1 MAGVRGGSSVPE
13 RVMAGARDPY
23 TAADELLACLRR
35 SGSTGAEM
43 TKVTERQNSE
53 GVRGRSAMKREARRQ
68 AEPGVEPGPEVA
80 AARLRLLAEAS
91 RALASGLDAEEALG
105 RLARVVVP
113 HLADAC
119 VVDVVDGDGLRRLT
133 VTDRD
138 PERALRVLPGGLL
151 PGPDDSAAALA
162 KVLRGAGPTVVTD
175 FGSPEPGDSLQAAQW
190 ALYRVLGAE
199 TALIVPMRVRRQV
212 LGALTFVRHAPA
224 ASFDDQEQALAADLG
239 HRAGL
244 ALDNARLYALQQ
256 HTAEQLQ
263 LSLLPDLSGLP
274 HLELAAR
281 YVAARERA
289 EVGGDWY
296 DAFPLPDGSAILAIG
311 DVVGHDLAA
320 AVRMGQLRNML
331 RALAY
336 DSGDDPA
343 GVMRRLDKVMQGLT
357 SIELVTAVIAR
368 IETPATGPWRLHW
381 TNAGHLPPLLAQP
394 DGRTVLLEDGH
405 APVLGVDPA
414 LSRETATITLP
425 SGATLLLYTDGLI
438 ERPGEDIGRGLT
450 RLRQHG
456 AALAREPL
464 TVFRDELLARLCDD
478 QHDDVAVLALR
489 TP

>member
-1 MAGVRGGSSVPE
+1 MK
-13 RVMAGARDPY
+13 RD
-23 TAADELLACLRR
+23 TRQ
-35 SGSTGAEM
+35 STGA
-43 TKVTERQNSE
+43 
-53 GVRGRSAMKREARRQ
+53 GPLSA
-68 AEPGVEPGPEVA
+68 EVA
-80 AARLRLLAEAS
+80 ATRLRLLAEAS
-91 RALASGLDAEEALG
+91 RALASGLDAEEALC
-105 RLARVVVP
+105 RLARLVVP

-119 VVDVVDGDGLRRLT
+119 IVDVLDGEGLRRLT

-138 PERALRVLPGGLL
+138 ADRALRVLPGGTL
-151 PGPDDSAAALA
+151 PDHQGSSAALA
-162 KVLRGAGPTVVTD
+162 KVLRSTEPAVLAEIPAPD
-175 FGSPEPGDSLQAAQW
+175 PGDALQAAQW
-190 ALYRVLGAE
+190 ALYRTLGAGN
-199 TALIVPMRVRRQV
+199 ALIVPMRVRRQA

-224 ASFDDQEQALAADLG
+224 LPFDEQEQAIAADLG

-244 ALDNARLYALQQ
+244 ALDNARLYTLQR

-263 LSLLPDLSGLP
+263 LSLLPDLTGLGS
-274 HLELAAR
+274 LELAAR

-320 AVRMGQLRNML
+320 AVRMSQLRNML

-336 DSGDDPA
+336 DNGDDPA
-343 GVMRRLDKVMQGLT
+343 NVMSRLDAVMQGLT

-368 IETPATGPWRLHW
+368 IDTPTGRPWRLRW

-394 DGRTVLLEDGH
+394 DGRITLLEGGH
-405 APVLGVDPA
+405 APILGVDPA
-414 LSRETATITLP
+414 LHRDTASIDLP

-450 RLRQHG
+450 RLRQHA

-464 TVFRDELLARLCDD
+464 AVFRDELLRRLIDS
-478 QHDDVAVLALR
+478 QHDDIAVLALR
-489 TP
+489 VP

>member
-1 MAGVRGGSSVPE
+1 MKRKPSQSTEPTE
-13 RVMAGARDPY
+13 P
-23 TAADELLACLRR
+23 TA
-35 SGSTGAEM
+35 GST
-43 TKVTERQNSE
+43 
-53 GVRGRSAMKREARRQ
+53 
-68 AEPGVEPGPEVA
+68 PEVA

-91 RALASGLDAEEALG
+91 RALASGLDAEEAL
-105 RLARVVVP
+105 RRVARVVVP

-119 VVDVVDGDGLRRLT
+119 VVDLVEGNGLRRLT
-133 VTDRD
+133 VMDRD
-138 PERALRVLPGGLL
+138 AERVLRVLPGGFL

-175 FGSPEPGDSLQAAQW
+175 FDMPDPDDSLRSAQW
-190 ALYRVLGAE
+190 TLYRMLGAE
-199 TALIVPMRVRRQV
+199 TALIVPMGVRREA
-212 LGALTFVRHAPA
+212 LGALTFVRRAPA
-224 ASFDDQEQALAADLG
+224 VPFDEQEQALAADLG

-263 LSLLPDLSGLP
+263 LSLLPDLTGLG
-274 HLELAAR
+274 HLQLATR

-296 DAFPLPDGSAILAIG
+296 DAFPLPDGSVVLAIG

-343 GVMRRLDKVMQGLT
+343 GVMNRLDRVMQGLT

-368 IETPATGPWRLHW
+368 IETPPGEPWRLLMS
-381 TNAGHLPPLLAQP
+381 NAGHLPPLLAQP
-394 DGRTVLLEDGH
+394 DGRTLLLEEGH

-414 LSRETATITLP
+414 LRRETAVVALP
-425 SGATLLLYTDGLI
+425 SGGTLLFYTDGLI

-450 RLRQHG
+450 RLRQHA

-464 TVFRDELLARLCDD
+464 TVFRDELLTRLSDD
-478 QHDDVAVLALR
+478 QHDDIAILALR
-489 TP
+489 IP

>member
-1 MAGVRGGSSVPE
+1 MKRKPSQPAEPR
-13 RVMAGARDPY
+13 A
-23 TAADELLACLRR
+23 
-35 SGSTGAEM
+35 GST
-43 TKVTERQNSE
+43 
-53 GVRGRSAMKREARRQ
+53 
-68 AEPGVEPGPEVA
+68 PEVA

-91 RALASGLDAEEALG
+91 RALASGLDAEEAL
-105 RLARVVVP
+105 RRVARVVVP

-119 VVDVVDGDGLRRLT
+119 VVDLVEGSGLRRLT
-133 VTDRD
+133 VMDRD
-138 PERALRVLPGGLL
+138 AVRVLRVLPGGFL

-175 FGSPEPGDSLQAAQW
+175 FDMPDPDDSLCSAQR
-190 ALYRVLGAE
+190 ALYRTLGAE
-199 TALIVPMRVRRQV
+199 TALIVPMSVRRDA
-212 LGALTFVRHAPA
+212 LGALTFVRRAPA
-224 ASFDDQEQALAADLG
+224 VPFDEQERALAADLG

-263 LSLLPDLSGLP
+263 LSLLPDLSGLG
-274 HLELAAR
+274 HLQLATR

-296 DAFPLPDGSAILAIG
+296 DAFPLPDGSVVLAIG

-343 GVMRRLDKVMQGLT
+343 GVMNRLDRVMQGLT
-357 SIELVTAVIAR
+357 TIELVTAVIAR
-368 IETPATGPWRLHW
+368 IETPPDGPWRLLMS
-381 TNAGHLPPLLAQP
+381 NAGHLPPLLAQP
-394 DGRTVLLEDGH
+394 DGRTLLLEEGH

-414 LSRETATITLP
+414 LRRETAVVALP
-425 SGATLLLYTDGLI
+425 SGGTLLFYTDGLI

-450 RLRQHG
+450 RLRQHA

-464 TVFRDELLARLCDD
+464 AVFRDELLTRLSDD
-478 QHDDVAVLALR
+478 QHDDIAILALR
-489 TP
+489 IP

>member
-1 MAGVRGGSSVPE
+1 MKRNSQPAEPR
-13 RVMAGARDPY
+13 A
-23 TAADELLACLRR
+23 
-35 SGSTGAEM
+35 GST
-43 TKVTERQNSE
+43 
-53 GVRGRSAMKREARRQ
+53 
-68 AEPGVEPGPEVA
+68 PEVA

-91 RALASGLDAEEALG
+91 RALASGLDAEEAL
-105 RLARVVVP
+105 RRVARVVVP

-119 VVDVVDGDGLRRLT
+119 VVDLVEGNGLRRLT
-133 VTDRD
+133 VMDRD
-138 PERALRVLPGGLL
+138 AERVLRVLPGGFL

-175 FGSPEPGDSLQAAQW
+175 FDMPDPDDSLRSAQW
-190 ALYRVLGAE
+190 ALYRTLGAE
-199 TALIVPMRVRRQV
+199 TALIVPMSVRREA
-212 LGALTFVRHAPA
+212 LGALTFVRRAPA
-224 ASFDDQEQALAADLG
+224 VPFDEQERALAADLG

-263 LSLLPDLSGLP
+263 LSLLPDLTGLG
-274 HLELAAR
+274 HLQLAAR

-296 DAFPLPDGSAILAIG
+296 DAFPLPDGSVVLAIG

-343 GVMRRLDKVMQGLT
+343 GVMNRLDRVMQGLT
-357 SIELVTAVIAR
+357 TIELVTAVIAR
-368 IETPATGPWRLHW
+368 VETPPDGPWRLLMS
-381 TNAGHLPPLLAQP
+381 NAGHLPPLLAQP
-394 DGRTVLLEDGH
+394 DGRTLLLEEGH

-414 LSRETATITLP
+414 LRRETAVVALP
-425 SGATLLLYTDGLI
+425 SGGTLLFYTDGLI

-450 RLRQHG
+450 RLRQHA

-464 TVFRDELLARLCDD
+464 TVFRDELLTRLSDD
-478 QHDDVAVLALR
+478 QHDDIAILALR
-489 TP
+489 IP

>member
-1 MAGVRGGSSVPE
+1 MKRKPSPSTEPKA
-13 RVMAGARDPY
+13 
-23 TAADELLACLRR
+23 
-35 SGSTGAEM
+35 GST
-43 TKVTERQNSE
+43 
-53 GVRGRSAMKREARRQ
+53 
-68 AEPGVEPGPEVA
+68 PEVA

-91 RALASGLDAEEALG
+91 RALASGLDAEESLR

-119 VVDVVDGDGLRRLT
+119 VVDMVEGNGLRRLT

-138 PERALRVLPGGLL
+138 AERVLRVLPGGFL

-162 KVLRGAGPTVVTD
+162 KVLRGAGPMMVTD
-175 FGSPEPGDSLQAAQW
+175 FDMPDPDDSLHAAQW
-190 ALYRVLGAE
+190 ALYRMLGAE
-199 TALIVPMRVRRQV
+199 TALIVPMGVRREA
-212 LGALTFVRHAPA
+212 LGALTFVRRAPA
-224 ASFDDQEQALAADLG
+224 VPFDEQEQVLAADLG

-263 LSLLPDLSGLP
+263 LSLLPDLTGLG
-274 HLELAAR
+274 HLQLATR

-296 DAFPLPDGSAILAIG
+296 DAFPLPDGSVILAIG

-343 GVMRRLDKVMQGLT
+343 GVMNRLDRVMQGLT

-368 IETPATGPWRLHW
+368 IETPPDAPWRLLMS
-381 TNAGHLPPLLAQP
+381 NAGHLPPLLAQP
-394 DGRTVLLEDGH
+394 DGRTLLLEEGH

-414 LSRETATITLP
+414 LERETAAVALP
-425 SGATLLLYTDGLI
+425 PGGTLLFYTDGLI

-450 RLRQHG
+450 RLRQHA

-464 TVFRDELLARLCDD
+464 TVFRDELLTRLSDD
-478 QHDDVAVLALR
+478 QHDDIAILALR
-489 TP
+489 VP

>member
-1 MAGVRGGSSVPE
+1 
-13 RVMAGARDPY
+13 
-23 TAADELLACLRR
+23 
-35 SGSTGAEM
+35 
-43 TKVTERQNSE
+43 
-53 GVRGRSAMKREARRQ
+53 MKRETLV
-68 AEPGVEPGPEVA
+68 PTGPSPEIA

-91 RALASGLDAEEALG
+91 RALASGLDAEESLR
-105 RLARVVVP
+105 RLSRLLVP

-119 VVDVVDGDGLRRLT
+119 VIDVVEGGGLRRLT

-151 PGPDDSAAALA
+151 PGPDDSSAALA
-162 KVLRGAGPTVVTD
+162 KVLRGAGPTVVTE
-175 FGSPEPGDSLQAAQW
+175 FAAPESGDSLHAAQW
-190 ALYRVLGAE
+190 ALYRTLGAG
-199 TALIVPMRVRRQV
+199 TALIVPMRVRRQA
-212 LGALTFVRHAPA
+212 LGALTFVRRAPA
-224 ASFDDQEQALAADLG
+224 VAFDEQEQALAADLG

-263 LSLLPDLSGLP
+263 LSLLPDLTGLA
-274 HLELAAR
+274 HLQLAAR

-296 DAFPLPDGSAILAIG
+296 DAFPLPDGSAVLAIG

-336 DSGDDPA
+336 DSEDDPA

-357 SIELVTAVIAR
+357 TIELVTAVIAR
-368 IETPATGPWRLHW
+368 IQTPAQEPWRLHW

-394 DGRTVLLEDGH
+394 DGHTILLEDGH
-405 APVLGVDPA
+405 APILGVDPA
-414 LSRETATITLP
+414 LTRETASITLP
-425 SGATLLLYTDGLI
+425 AGATLLLYTDGLI

-450 RLRQHG
+450 RLRQHA

-464 TVFRDELLARLCDD
+464 TVFRDELLTRLGDD
-478 QHDDVAVLALR
+478 QHDDIAILTLR
-489 TP
+489 IP

>member
-1 MAGVRGGSSVPE
+1 MKRKPSQPAEPR
-13 RVMAGARDPY
+13 A
-23 TAADELLACLRR
+23 
-35 SGSTGAEM
+35 GST
-43 TKVTERQNSE
+43 S
-53 GVRGRSAMKREARRQ
+53 
-68 AEPGVEPGPEVA
+68 EVA

-91 RALASGLDAEEALG
+91 RALASGLDAEEAL
-105 RLARVVVP
+105 RRVARVVVP

-119 VVDVVDGDGLRRLT
+119 VVDLVEGNGLRRLT
-133 VTDRD
+133 VMDRD
-138 PERALRVLPGGLL
+138 TERVLRVLPGGFL

-175 FGSPEPGDSLQAAQW
+175 FDMPDPDDSLRSAQW
-190 ALYRVLGAE
+190 ALYRMLGAE
-199 TALIVPMRVRRQV
+199 TALIVPMSVRREA
-212 LGALTFVRHAPA
+212 LGALTFVRRAPA
-224 ASFDDQEQALAADLG
+224 VPFDEQERALAADLG

-263 LSLLPDLSGLP
+263 LSLLPDLSGLG
-274 HLELAAR
+274 HLQLATR

-296 DAFPLPDGSAILAIG
+296 DAFPLPDGSVVLAIG

-343 GVMRRLDKVMQGLT
+343 GVMNRLDRVMQGLT
-357 SIELVTAVIAR
+357 TIELVTAVIAR
-368 IETPATGPWRLHW
+368 IETPPDGPWRLFMS
-381 TNAGHLPPLLAQP
+381 NAGHLPPLLAQP
-394 DGRTVLLEDGH
+394 DGRTLLLEEGH
-405 APVLGVDPA
+405 APVLGVDPE
-414 LSRETATITLP
+414 LRRETAVVALP
-425 SGATLLLYTDGLI
+425 SGSTLLFYTDGLI

-450 RLRQHG
+450 RLRQHA

-464 TVFRDELLARLCDD
+464 AVFRDELLTRLSND
-478 QHDDVAVLALR
+478 QHDDIAILALR
-489 TP
+489 IP

>member
-1 MAGVRGGSSVPE
+1 MKRKPSQPAEPR
-13 RVMAGARDPY
+13 A
-23 TAADELLACLRR
+23 
-35 SGSTGAEM
+35 GST
-43 TKVTERQNSE
+43 S
-53 GVRGRSAMKREARRQ
+53 
-68 AEPGVEPGPEVA
+68 EVA

-91 RALASGLDAEEALG
+91 RALASGLDAEEAL
-105 RLARVVVP
+105 RRVARVVVP

-119 VVDVVDGDGLRRLT
+119 VVDLVEGNGLRRLT
-133 VTDRD
+133 VMDRD
-138 PERALRVLPGGLL
+138 AERVLRVLPGGFL

-175 FGSPEPGDSLQAAQW
+175 FDMPDPDDSLCSAQW
-190 ALYRVLGAE
+190 ALYRMLGAE
-199 TALIVPMRVRRQV
+199 TALIVPMSVRREA
-212 LGALTFVRHAPA
+212 LGALTFVRRAPA
-224 ASFDDQEQALAADLG
+224 VPFDEQERALAADLG

-263 LSLLPDLSGLP
+263 LSLLPDLSGLG
-274 HLELAAR
+274 HLQLATR

-296 DAFPLPDGSAILAIG
+296 DAFPLPDGSVVLAIG

-343 GVMRRLDKVMQGLT
+343 GVMNRLDRVMQGLT
-357 SIELVTAVIAR
+357 TIELVTAVIAR
-368 IETPATGPWRLHW
+368 IETPPDGPWRLLM

-394 DGRTVLLEDGH
+394 DGRTLLLEEGH
-405 APVLGVDPA
+405 APVLGVDPE
-414 LSRETATITLP
+414 LRRETAVVALP
-425 SGATLLLYTDGLI
+425 SGGTLLFYTDGLI

-450 RLRQHG
+450 RLRQHA

-464 TVFRDELLARLCDD
+464 TVFRDELLTRLSND
-478 QHDDVAVLALR
+478 QHDDIAILALR
-489 TP
+489 IP